1 MDTFRL
7 TLIFVGLAVLFII
20 YLLETARR
28 RKLREKRNNHDQPPS
43 LDGGPFPDGLGDDQP
58 HLGLRSQHPALQG
71 GDQPAAPPIGA
82 GLLQEPMSAAPP
94 SVPPANAVPAPDA
107 DMSAAWQQNQQGAV
121 PQPPPAA
128 APAAAA
134 DNPFLKP
141 EDLEPVPPASS
152 MDAGSHSGPA
162 ADPASE
168 FTSGPTSELAAEAVA
183 EPAAE
188 PIREQAPHPAAN
200 ESDEVPEPPE
210 GFSDLIIA
218 LQVSA
223 PEGSSFSGRDIQG
236 ALRRC
241 ELEYG
246 EMKIYHY
253 FTPQRRSLFFLA
265 NSVEPGSFDLTT
277 MASISTPGVV
287 FFLRLP
293 TVLAGLEAFEIML
306 DVAGRVT
313 EQLGGKLQDQQ
324 GNALGKHELTGIRER
339 IAAYEYKLKAHE
351 RQMAML

>member
-28 RKLREKRNNHDQPPS
+28 RKLREKRNNHDQAPS

-58 HLGLRSQHPALQG
+58 NLGLRSQHPALQ
-71 GDQPAAPPIGA
+71 DTDLPPAPPIGA
-82 GLLQEPMSAAPP
+82 GVLQGGPAAT
-94 SVPPANAVPAPDA
+94 PAARRPDSIPAPDA
-107 DMSAAWQQNQQGAV
+107 DMSAAWQQPETRSAV
-121 PQPPPAA
+121 PDPAA
-128 APAAAA
+128 TADTAASG
-134 DNPFLKP
+134 NPFLKP
-141 EDLEPVPPASS
+141 EALEPVPS
-152 MDAGSHSGPA
+152 A
-162 ADPASE
+162 ADSADTID
-168 FTSGPTSELAAEAVA
+168 TS
-183 EPAAE
+183 PAAE
-188 PIREQAPHPAAN
+188 PATAPAPAQEQAQTPHPAAD
-200 ESDEVPEPPE
+200 ESDEVPDPPE

-223 PEGSSFSGRDIQG
+223 PAGSTFSGRDIQS

-246 EMKIYHY
+246 EMQIYHY
-253 FTPQRRSLFFLA
+253 YTPRRRSLFFLA

-277 MASISTPGVV
+277 ITSISTPGVL

-293 TVLAGLEAFEIML
+293 TVLAGRAAFEIML
-306 DVAGRVT
+306 DVANRVA
-313 EQLGGKLQDQQ
+313 EDLGGKLQDQQ